1 MSLKALDAD
10 SRETLRTA
18 VINSSSSRSQGLD
31 IIWDASD
38 TSLVVILWSLPLLT
52 SDMMRLRRA
61 SVGGVEF
68 PNSANR
74 MSLPTSRSSA
84 SAAESWMILKV
95 LEGRNENI
103 RTLGNSYNKVAS
115 SIKFPQYFSF
125 YWLFIKI
132 IQNNYGCHFN
142 IMHLLPNIIFE

>member
-31 IIWDASD
+31 IIWDASY

-103 RTLGNSYNKVAS
+103 RTLGNSYNN
-115 SIKFPQYFSF
+115 
-125 YWLFIKI
+125 L
-132 IQNNYGCHFN
+132 H
-142 IMHLLPNIIFE
+142 